1 MKKIAIL
8 GSTGSIGVSTLKVIE
23 ANPGVFS
30 VNLLAAESNANLIFE
45 QCQKFNPRYI
55 YLKQDSSAKELKDKL
70 SSKKLNTSVVDED
83 DFLKITS
90 GSEVDIVVAGIVGV
104 AGLKSVHAAV
114 LAGKRILLANKESYV
129 VAGELLNKL
138 ADLNKANIFPIDSE
152 HSAIH
157 QCLAGKKDTKDEVKR
172 LVLTGSGGPFLDRNI
187 KDFAYITPEE
197 AVKHPVWSM
206 GEKISVD
213 SATMMNKGLE
223 VIEAKWLFKL
233 DPEKI
238 EILIHPEGIVHSLVE
253 FQDASVIAQMS
264 VPDMK
269 IPIAYGLG
277 FPERIKSTS
286 NSLRLEEIGQ
296 LNFSR
301 PDLKKFPSIKIARE
315 ALISGGTASTL
326 LNAAN
331 EEAVGAFLNKK
342 ISFIQIPEIISFV
355 MDTIPIKTVK
365 ELGSILEA
373 DALGRESA
381 INRMHQVN
389 N

>member
-8 GSTGSIGVSTLKVIE
+8 GSTGSIGTSTLKVIE
-23 ANPGVFS
+23 ANPRVFS
-30 VNLLAAESNANLIFE
+30 VNLLAAESNTNLIFE
-45 QCQKFNPRYI
+45 QCQKFNPRYV

-206 GEKISVD
+206 GKKISVD

>member
-30 VNLLAAESNANLIFE
+30 VNLLAAESNTNLIFE
-45 QCQKFNPRYI
+45 QCQKFNPLYV

-206 GEKISVD
+206 GKKISVD

>member
-8 GSTGSIGVSTLKVIE
+8 GSYGSIGVSTLKVIE

-157 QCLAGKKDTKDEVKR
+157 QCLAGKKDT
-172 LVLTGSGGPFLDRNI
+172 
-187 KDFAYITPEE
+187 
-197 AVKHPVWSM
+197 
-206 GEKISVD
+206 
-213 SATMMNKGLE
+213 
-223 VIEAKWLFKL
+223 
-233 DPEKI
+233 
-238 EILIHPEGIVHSLVE
+238 
-253 FQDASVIAQMS
+253 
-264 VPDMK
+264 
-269 IPIAYGLG
+269 
-277 FPERIKSTS
+277 
-286 NSLRLEEIGQ
+286 
-296 LNFSR
+296 
-301 PDLKKFPSIKIARE
+301 
-315 ALISGGTASTL
+315 
-326 LNAAN
+326 
-331 EEAVGAFLNKK
+331 
-342 ISFIQIPEIISFV
+342 
-355 MDTIPIKTVK
+355 
-365 ELGSILEA
+365 
-373 DALGRESA
+373 
-381 INRMHQVN
+381 
-389 N
+389 

>member
-206 GEKISVD
+206 GKKISVD